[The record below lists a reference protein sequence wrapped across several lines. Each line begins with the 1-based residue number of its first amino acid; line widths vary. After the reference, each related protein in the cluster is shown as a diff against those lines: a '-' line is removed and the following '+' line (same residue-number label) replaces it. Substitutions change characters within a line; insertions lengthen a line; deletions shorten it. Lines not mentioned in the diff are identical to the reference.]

1 MKTLD
6 IISLSTGFL
15 YIISF
20 VLYAITGVLYH
31 LKGAIGLVVTVG
43 LSEFIKKFIIKD
55 ISPRPKGALDCNL
68 LCNDGNQT
76 GKPGMPSS
84 HTAAVSFFTVYYLN
98 YSENSIINIFLVI
111 YSILVALS
119 RYLKRCHTIYQIVGG
134 ALFGGLSALIVVR
147 YL

>member
-20 VLYAITGVLYH
+20 ILYLYTDLNYHIKGV
-31 LKGAIGLVVTVG
+31 IGLGITVG

-55 ISPRPKGALDCNL
+55 ISPRPQGAKDCNL
-68 LCNDGNQT
+68 LCNDGNQY

-84 HTAAVSFFTVYYLN
+84 HSAAAAFFTVYYFN
-98 YSENSIINIFLVI
+98 YTDNTIIKIFLVLYTMI
-111 YSILVALS
+111 VALS
-119 RYLKRCHTIYQIVGG
+119 RYLKRCHTIYQIG
-134 ALFGGLSALIVVR
+134 AGLLFGSISAIIGVR